1 MLKLFDSVTLKNDDP
16 ETGVKAG
23 TEGTIVD
30 VLGNGKAFTVEFF
43 DEDGNTIEASLY
55 GEPQKELAKKAQGK
69 SVVHIHNTDIQEVT
83 IVYPSR
89 TEQDRIVSV
98 FRQLDHLITLHQREL
113 KKLQNI
119 KKSMLEKMFV

>member
-1 MLKLFDSVTLKNDDP
+1 MLKLFDTVTLKNDDP

-55 GEPQKELAKKAQGK
+55 TEYTPAQLQKVENSPDPNIADLICAR
-69 SVVHIHNTDIQEVT
+69 
-83 IVYPSR
+83 R
-89 TEQDRIVSV
+89 TQWRLERRIP
-98 FRQLDHLITLHQREL
+98 
-113 KKLQNI
+113 
-119 KKSMLEKMFV
+119 

>member
-1 MLKLFDSVTLKNDDP
+1 MLKLFDTVTLKKDDP

-55 GEPQKELAKKAQGK
+55 TEYTPAQLQKVETAL
-69 SVVHIHNTDIQEVT
+69 
-83 IVYPSR
+83 
-89 TEQDRIVSV
+89 
-98 FRQLDHLITLHQREL
+98 TLT
-113 KKLQNI
+113 
-119 KKSMLEKMFV
+119 

>member
-1 MLKLFDSVTLKNDDP
+1 MEYIVMDMEWNQALTFSEMVKDPVFLAGEIIQIGAINDDP

-55 GEPQKELAKKAQGK
+55 TEYTPAQLQKVETAL
-69 SVVHIHNTDIQEVT
+69 
-83 IVYPSR
+83 
-89 TEQDRIVSV
+89 
-98 FRQLDHLITLHQREL
+98 TLT
-113 KKLQNI
+113 
-119 KKSMLEKMFV
+119 